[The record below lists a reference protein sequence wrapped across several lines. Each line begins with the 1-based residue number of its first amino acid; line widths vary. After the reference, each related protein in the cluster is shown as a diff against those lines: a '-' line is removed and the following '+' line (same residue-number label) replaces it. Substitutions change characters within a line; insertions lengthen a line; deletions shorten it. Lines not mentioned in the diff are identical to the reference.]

1 MRGRR
6 DANGREQRRCRF
18 EKMMRNALFPQP
30 TVDRCSST
38 ETRAT
43 TIRPSRRPGC
53 VNDILTVYFRAIRT
67 TQASE
72 AARDWAAKRKE
83 AMERAKQSR
92 ARRDDGLASRARQSA
107 KEEEERRL
115 ARRVKAAENAAS
127 ERAAKREAEALAAK
141 IRKEVELELASE
153 REREIEAE
161 CGGAEGDD
169 GKPTTVYAKVVPDG
183 TPIETPEIELAP
195 EPEKKKPA
203 TATPKGDGVRPVER
217 GVERLRVDETREP
230 EPEKKRAPAPTPR
243 GVKLEWSP
251 PKAMKKAEGGKRSR
265 SPLASN
271 NETEATKTKV
281 RPGATK
287 PSLTK
292 SSIKPTP
299 GAKPQ
304 ATTTRPA
311 RPVGNGARSSVP
323 PVKKTASRDEEKVH
337 RQMFD
342 KRESR
347 RMNRTPF
354 SASVKR
360 WRDKNLGANTEATTS
375 VCNDASSTAPG
386 SINVYARKRPLF
398 DPERK
403 KGEYDVVSVKDAN
416 TAVVHNC
423 QMHADL
429 KRMFVKHCAYT
440 LSGGVFD
447 DKVQEHEVYARSAA
461 PLVAQTLKGGVGALF
476 MYGQTGSGKTHTMEN
491 IEKHAMDALFIGDGE
506 ANVPGATCITVSY
519 FEIQGKT
526 CVDLLQPG
534 RVELRLK
541 ELFEEQG
548 DELVGQMEVELMGA
562 KEPTVENAADL
573 KKVIDEG
580 KSRRQT
586 SATQCNAASSR
597 SHAVMRLTVTLSD
610 GSKGRLTLV
619 DCAGSE
625 RKEDNTHHNEKQR
638 KETAEIN
645 ASLYALKECVR
656 FRRLKFSGGKSNV
669 HVPYRNSPLT
679 RVLAECFVRED
690 ASVAVIGTMSP
701 ASIDTEHSIATLKT
715 INAIGGNDDTE
726 GYAEQKEDVSAALRI
741 DAKTGEVTEK
751 AAERLIAPVK
761 WSHAEVT
768 EWIATAARG
777 AFKTVKIPST
787 LTGSQFV
794 RMSPL
799 VLKNMCGGDEALAA
813 KLHKCLRA
821 EVTRCSVTQR

>member
-1 MRGRR
+1 MYPRR
-6 DANGREQRRCRF
+6 RRECV
-18 EKMMRNALFPQP
+18 EK
-30 TVDRCSST
+30 
-38 ETRAT
+38 
-43 TIRPSRRPGC
+43 
-53 VNDILTVYFRAIRT
+53 ILTVRFDSIRT

-92 ARRDDGLASRARQSA
+92 ARRDDGMASRAKQSA

-141 IRKEVELELASE
+141 IRKEVELELAAE

-161 CGGAEGDD
+161 CGRADGDD
-169 GKPTTVYAKVVPDG
+169 DGETTTVYAKVVPDG
-183 TPIETPEIELAP
+183 TPMEVPEVELAP

-217 GVERLRVDETREP
+217 DVERLRVEETREP

-251 PKAMKKAEGGKRSR
+251 PKAVKKAEGGKRSR

-281 RPGATK
+281 RPGTPK

-292 SSIKPTP
+292 SSVKPTS
-299 GAKPQ
+299 GARP
-304 ATTTRPA
+304 ATATATRPT
-311 RPVGNGARSSVP
+311 RPVGSGARPSVP
-323 PVKKTASRDEEKVH
+323 PVKKKSPRDEEKVH

-360 WRDKNLGANTEATTS
+360 WRDKNLVANAEATTS
-375 VCNDASSTAPG
+375 TVSNDASSTAPG

-447 DKVQEHEVYARSAA
+447 DKVHEHEVYARSAA

-506 ANVPGATCITVSY
+506 ANIPGATSITVSY

-562 KEPTVENAADL
+562 KEPTVENAGDL

-597 SHAVMRLTVTLSD
+597 SHAVMRLTVSLSD

-715 INAIGGNDDTE
+715 INAIGGNDDSE
-726 GYAEQKEDVSAALRI
+726 GYAEEKEDVSASLRI

-761 WSHAEVT
+761 WSHDEVT
-768 EWIATAARG
+768 EWITTAARG

-799 VLKNMCGGDEALAA
+799 VLKNMCGGDDALAT